1 MFTTCIST
9 LLQPDLSHWEHG
21 FSSLITMCY
30 TCIQCG
36 WPLLIST
43 YDMGVSHLVFHIGN
57 RVDALSDVVI
67 GRIVPAV
74 AFLAE

>member
-9 LLQPDLSHWEHG
+9 LLQPDLSRWEHG

-36 WPLLIST
+36 RPLLIST
-43 YDMGVSHLVFHIGN
+43 YDMGVSHLVFHVGN
-57 RVDALSDVVI
+57 RVDALSDVARKMDI
-67 GRIVPAV
+67 THSLDR
-74 AFLAE
+74 